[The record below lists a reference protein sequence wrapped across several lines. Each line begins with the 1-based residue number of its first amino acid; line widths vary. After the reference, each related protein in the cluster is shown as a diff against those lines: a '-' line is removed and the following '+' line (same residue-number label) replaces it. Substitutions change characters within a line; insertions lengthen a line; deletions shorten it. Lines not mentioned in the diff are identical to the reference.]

1 METLLGKKIQAKVI
15 DENDQFYFAQA
26 EDGLTY
32 RIDKSEIKKP
42 LKKDSNFSGFAYENA
57 NHERQMT
64 REAPKATTG
73 KYGWGRW
80 LRFAKT

>member
-42 LKKDSNFSGFAYENA
+42 LKRIVISAGSLTK
-57 NHERQMT
+57 ML
-64 REAPKATTG
+64 TTNV
-73 KYGWGRW
+73 K
-80 LRFAKT
+80 

>member
-26 EDGLTY
+26 EGTV
-32 RIDKSEIKKP
+32 
-42 LKKDSNFSGFAYENA
+42 G
-57 NHERQMT
+57 
-64 REAPKATTG
+64 
-73 KYGWGRW
+73 GRW